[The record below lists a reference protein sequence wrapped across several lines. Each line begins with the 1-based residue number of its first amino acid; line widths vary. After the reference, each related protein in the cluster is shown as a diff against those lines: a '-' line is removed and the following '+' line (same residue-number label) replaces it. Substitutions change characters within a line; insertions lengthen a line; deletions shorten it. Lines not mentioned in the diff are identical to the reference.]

1 MSGASGGPAP
11 KPSWDPWG
19 LRAAIGA
26 LSSLDGRNTFGLWRT
41 ATWSSIPN
49 RRILFG
55 ALYRTAAKVT
65 GIGVEGGS
73 SRWLNRLSPASED
86 MAENRLRFI

>member
-19 LRAAIGA
+19 LRAAI
-26 LSSLDGRNTFGLWRT
+26 
-41 ATWSSIPN
+41 
-49 RRILFG
+49 G